1 MALIT
6 MIERKKAKYK
16 VNYNKKEI
24 FSEIRDI
31 AFEQINDVRL
41 SSLKNP
47 KIIEEIKTLKII
59 ELDNLKGFD
68 TYANYDH
75 YLIFKVKD
83 DYYFCDTDLIIG
95 LFFCVWVW
103 VPPNSVSTPTPR
115 FKILIFDGLF
125 ANIELV
131 TAILSVP
138 LFV

>member
-31 AFEQINDVRL
+31 AFEQINDARL

-83 DYYFCDTDLIIG
+83 DYYFCDTDLIYT
-95 LFFCVWVW
+95 LNA
-103 VPPNSVSTPTPR
+103 NSVI
-115 FKILIFDGLF
+115 KIIDFHQYLRKDKLNKI
-125 ANIELV
+125 NENSI
-131 TAILSVP
+131 T
-138 LFV
+138 